1 MKITFISVSHCF
13 GLLAV
18 VVLANPSA
26 ALSFTIGQNSSND
39 YADNLYGQ
47 GFTPN
52 QIGPN
57 GSGSAPLSGPVT
69 LSAFTLA
76 YDAAGARIPAS
87 TLYIYDFLPTLAQ
100 IGSGTGALFTST
112 SFADLAN
119 DPAFGFPSRTFSFAN
134 VPLEASQ
141 KYFALAPGEQSLRY
155 TFGQNPYSGGAF
167 VLPNLVGLQETGSL
181 SDIAFRAVLVPF
193 EFSPVS
199 GLIIGATLFCLQRF
213 KRSKSQKIKQLG

>member
-1 MKITFISVSHCF
+1 MKIPFSSISSGI

-18 VVLANPSA
+18 IALVNPNSA
-26 ALSFTIGQNSSND
+26 FAFTIGQNSSNE

-52 QIGPN
+52 QIGLD
-57 GSGSAPLSGPVT
+57 GSGSAPLSGSVT

-76 YDAAGARIPAS
+76 YDAGGARTPAS
-87 TLYIYDFLPTLAQ
+87 TLYIYDFFPTLAQ

-119 DPAFGFPSRTFSFAN
+119 DAAFGFPSRTFSFAN

-155 TFGQNPYSGGAF
+155 TFGQNPYSGGSL
-167 VLPNLVGLQETGSL
+167 VLANVSALQETGSL
-181 SDIAFRAVLVPF
+181 SDVAFRAVLVPF

-199 GLIIGATLFCLQRF
+199 GLIIGTALFCLQRF
-213 KRSKSQKIKQLG
+213 KRSRA